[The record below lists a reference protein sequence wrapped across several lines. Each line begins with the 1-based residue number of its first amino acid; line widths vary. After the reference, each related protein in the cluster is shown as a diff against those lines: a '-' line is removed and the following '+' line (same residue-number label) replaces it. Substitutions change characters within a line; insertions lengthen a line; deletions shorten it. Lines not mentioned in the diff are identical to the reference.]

1 MKISYRRDL
10 NRNYLIVSQIDDQSR
25 AYEIRMFE
33 KNGIRGF
40 LPLQTRRMN
49 GQMELWLDISGKQ
62 SLELLFEN
70 RLMSGADMENLFHG
84 ISESLEEGRR
94 YLLDSRGILLLPAYI
109 YLDQDNGDVFLCCI
123 PGSDEGD
130 GCRELGEFVLKHLDH
145 SDSRA
150 VRMGYAFYAQTLEEN
165 FSFSAAA
172 QSALEAAGEQKGG
185 LLKGETDT
193 GAYHEERIT
202 EDETFGK
209 AARQPLIRTHV
220 SARQP
225 EEENAGG
232 EDADPGEEF
241 LIKGRPPETGA
252 AQSRKTTGRKTN
264 GRKRKKNKEI
274 KSILLFVIIIAALSA
289 LYTAIVF
296 LTGMDL
302 SQAGGLGFLF
312 VAVIWLVFR
321 QIQRRTERKRNR
333 WSDTDEEPDYED
345 EEDELMAALLEDM
358 PEVSY
363 PDMFIEKKTEDR
375 AESRT
380 ENRTEKKTGASDS
393 GLTEPGGKTRV
404 LSVKVNGPRLVSCAD
419 GSQIPLDKPNMIL
432 GKSAAQADICIA
444 SDVVSRIH
452 ARIEQIDGCTYVTD
466 LNSTNGTSV
475 NGRTLMPGEK
485 TKAEEGDEIAFAGCR
500 YLLNY

>member
-1 MKISYRRDL
+1 MKIGYRRDL
-10 NRNYLIVSQIDDQSR
+10 NRNYLIVSEIDDQSR

-40 LPLQTRRMN
+40 LPLQVRRVN
-49 GQMELWLDISGKQ
+49 GQVELWLDITGKQ
-62 SLELLFEN
+62 SAELLFEN

-84 ISESLEEGRR
+84 INESLEEGGR
-94 YLLDSRGILLLPAYI
+94 YLLDSRGILLLPEYI

-130 GCRELGEFVLKHLDH
+130 NCCKLGEYVLKHLDH

-165 FSFSAAA
+165 FSFSAAVL
-172 QSALEAAGEQKGG
+172 SALQTAGEEKGRLPKGG
-185 LLKGETDT
+185 TDAL
-193 GAYHEERIT
+193 AYHEDRSAVE
-202 EDETFGK
+202 
-209 AARQPLIRTHV
+209 AALQKTAHQTGIRTHAP
-220 SARQP
+220 ARQP
-225 EEENAGG
+225 EEENLGR
-232 EDADPGEEF
+232 EENDPGEEPASESS
-241 LIKGRPPETGA
+241 LPKSYTTQSRLAKGR
-252 AQSRKTTGRKTN
+252 K
-264 GRKRKKNKEI
+264 KRRNTEVKG
-274 KSILLFVIIIAALSA
+274 ILLFVMIIAALSA
-289 LYTAIVF
+289 LYIGIIF

-321 QIQRRTERKRNR
+321 QIQKRNERKRNR

-358 PEVSY
+358 PEDTY
-363 PDMFIEKKTEDR
+363 PEMFNENKAGNRAEIRTEDR
-375 AESRT
+375 T
-380 ENRTEKKTGASDS
+380 KKKTGAAETGS
-393 GLTEPGGKTRV
+393 GELGGKTRI
-404 LSVKVNGPRLVSCAD
+404 LSVKAAGPRLVSCAD
-419 GSQIPLDKPNMIL
+419 GTEISLDKPNMIV

-452 ARIEQIDGCTYVTD
+452 ARIEQIDGCAYVTD

-475 NGRTLMPGEK
+475 NGRTLMPGDK

-500 YLLNY
+500 YILR